1 MKVKITIFL
10 FLAICLQLSAQPAI
24 ILVRNTEPLKY
35 EKRDDK
41 LKILSYIKL
50 TKGSNKQLKATLNG
64 DDLKLIST
72 TSPDSLL
79 AWLPLV
85 GDRSE
90 LKLYAG
96 KQKLIANQIFM
107 PLIPMDWGHFQKGTI
122 HIIQSSHQD
131 IAWMNTPEYCRN
143 ERIHEIILP
152 ALQMM
157 KEDSTFTFEMEQTLN
172 LMELLEAHPEKKS
185 EVIQRYKEKR
195 FYWGATFNQP
205 YEGLQSGEQLV
216 RQVYFGRKW
225 IRENLPGCDDITANN
240 MDVPGRNF
248 QFPQILA
255 KSGIK
260 NLMVSRMREGL
271 YNWFSP
277 DGSSIVTFSPGNYGW
292 ASMIWKFFDNDAVTA
307 FNKLH
312 HRSVLWSDYY
322 RKHNIPPHYAILLSC
337 DATKPKSYKK
347 IIDEWNKIAELSEIP
362 LPHLKSST
370 AEEFLESVSTKE
382 SNFETVQGERPN
394 LWLYIHGPAHYQ
406 AHVAKREAGVLLPA
420 AESFS
425 TFNGLLKN
433 NLNEYSKTSFDRAWL
448 ASIYPDH
455 GLGGKNGNITDSIFQ
470 DSLFVGRKLSNKLL
484 NKALSSIVTDV
495 NVPKG
500 SIVVFNSLT
509 WMRNDIVC
517 HVVPKNAMQGVSIK
531 DNVGNNVP
539 YQVAENGDSLNITFL
554 AKNIPSMGY
563 KTYTLSKGK
572 LVNAIPS
579 NVKQMVN
586 FYENDFYR
594 ISFGDGGIES
604 LVDKTLNKE
613 LLITSKFKAGDV
625 LDLGY
630 TGNGAGEFTQI
641 KPLVAG
647 DITPLSSFK
656 SNWKLV
662 SSGAVYS
669 DFEISQNTKNT
680 QVIQRI
686 RVYHQLKR
694 VDFNISLV
702 DFNGAHNR
710 QYRMALPLNMNM
722 KQYKIH
728 YEVPMGIVE
737 VGKDEMKTIPGGWSW
752 EGTYTQPQNEVHPRE
767 ILNFISASGNGMGV
781 TMSSCVSAAD
791 WLDPSREMSDYPV
804 LQGILLSSHKS
815 CHGEGEWYEQKG
827 THHYTF
833 SITSHT
839 EGWENGYQFGIA
851 ANHPLLAIS
860 KTDTG
865 GSLENEKSFMKVS
878 NPYVLL
884 STLKRAD
891 NDNNVL
897 IRITEMKGEKSNVQ
911 IELPFEVKKVIRTNL
926 IEDEMEVIN
935 TSGKIITL
943 PIGAYA
949 IETFKLV
956 F

>member
-1 MKVKITIFL
+1 MKVKKTIFL
-10 FLAICLQLSAQPAI
+10 FLAICLNLSAQPAT
-24 ILVRNTEPLKY
+24 ILVKHTEPLKY
-35 EKRDDK
+35 EKRDGK

-50 TKGSNKQLKATLNG
+50 TKSSKSKLNATLNG
-64 DDLKLIST
+64 AELKLIST

-79 AWLPLV
+79 VWLPLV

-96 KQKLIANQIFM
+96 NQKLIANQILT
-107 PLIPMDWGHFQKGTI
+107 PLIAMDWGYFQNGII

-131 IAWMNTPEYCRN
+131 IAWMDTPDYCKN
-143 ERIHEIILP
+143 ERIHDIILP

-172 LMELLEAHPEKKS
+172 LMEFLDAYPEKKS

-225 IRENLPGCDDITANN
+225 MRENLPGCDDITANN

-337 DATKPKSYKK
+337 DATKPISYKK

-362 LPHLKSST
+362 LPRLKSST

-382 SNFETVQGERPN
+382 SKFETVQGERPN

-406 AHVAKREAGVLLPA
+406 AHLAKREAGILLPA

-433 NLNEYSKTSFDRAWL
+433 NLNEYSKNIFDRAWL

-455 GLGGKNGNITDSIFQ
+455 GLGGKNGHITDSIFQ
-470 DSLFVGRKLSNKLL
+470 DSLQIGRNIGNQLL
-484 NKALSSIVTDV
+484 KNALNSITEQV
-495 NVPKG
+495 NTPKG
-500 SIVVFNSLT
+500 SILVYNDLT
-509 WMRNDIVC
+509 WMRTDMVVFDVEPEVAKTIV
-517 HVVPKNAMQGVSIK
+517 IK
-531 DNVGNNVP
+531 DSEGNILP
-539 YQVAENGDSLNITFL
+539 TQLMKIGDTLKVAFI

-563 KTYTLSKGK
+563 KSYSVSRCKLKGK
-572 LVNAIPS
+572 MSTPITQSANY
-579 NVKQMVN
+579 
-586 FYENDFYR
+586 YENNFYR
-594 ISFGDGGIES
+594 IIFGDGGIES
-604 LVDKTLNKE
+604 MFDKTLNKE

-641 KPLVAG
+641 KQLVAG
-647 DITPLSSFK
+647 DITPLSNLK
-656 SNWKLV
+656 AEWNIV
-662 SSGAVYS
+662 STGAIFTDY
-669 DFEISQNTKNT
+669 QTNQQTKNAKI
-680 QVIQRI
+680 IQRI
-686 RVYHQLKR
+686 RVYHTLKKI
-694 VDFNISLV
+694 DFDISLV
-702 DFNGAHNR
+702 DFNGTHNR
-710 QYRMALPLNMNM
+710 QYRMAIPLNMNL
-722 KQYKIH
+722 KQYKVQ
-728 YEVPMGIVE
+728 YEVPMGIIE

-752 EGTYTQPQNEVHPRE
+752 EGTYSQAQSEIHPRE
-767 ILNFISASGNGMGV
+767 IQNFISASGNGIGI
-781 TMSSCVSAAD
+781 TMSSCVAVAD

-815 CHGEGEWYEQKG
+815 CHSEGNWYEQKG
-827 THHYTF
+827 THHYSF
-833 SITSHT
+833 SVTSHP
-839 EGWENGYQFGIA
+839 EGWQNGYQFGLA
-851 ANHPLLAIS
+851 ANHPLIAVS
-860 KTDTG
+860 KKNDA
-865 GSLENEKSFMKVS
+865 GSLEKEKSFMKVS
-878 NPYVLL
+878 NPFVLV
-884 STLKRAD
+884 SALKRAD
-891 NDNNVL
+891 NDNNVI
-897 IRITEMKGEKSNVQ
+897 IRLTEMKGEKTDVT
-911 IELPFEVKKVIRTNL
+911 IEFQKAVKKVIKTNM
-926 IEDEMEVIN
+926 IEDEVEIIE
-935 TSGKIITL
+935 TSGKVITL
-943 PIGAYA
+943 PIGSHA
-949 IETFKLV
+949 IETYKIIF
-956 F
+956 